1 MVSLSFFL
9 PSCRHLCRVLCR
21 WVFFAEIFLSTFLAT
36 FLATFL
42 STFLATFFWLF
53 VKFLPDFLSTFCGL
67 FIKNFCGVL
76 CSVCQ
81 FEWVSSV
88 SSEASQNGRLCHS
101 YCTRSHTWTSE
112 GVRLPNYIPTLQAN
126 PGGRNFQNSID
137 FNLIFSLR
145 EIG

>member
-1 MVSLSFFL
+1 MPWFPFLFFCRHVDICVEFYVAEFFL
-9 PSCRHLCRVLCR
+9 PRFSCRLFWRRFWRLFCRLFWRRFSGFLPSFYQIFCR
-21 WVFFAEIFLSTFLAT
+21 
-36 FLATFL
+36 
-42 STFLATFFWLF
+42 LF
-53 VKFLPDFLSTFCGL
+53 VDFLL
-67 FIKNFCGVL
+67 KI
-76 CSVCQ
+76 SVESYAVSY
-81 FEWVSSV
+81 EWVSSV